1 MPETQRAAYLL
12 LSCLPRF
19 REIEAQ
25 GCQFSRE
32 RQAGRS
38 APKENAGKGEAMTY
52 KRGGVY
58 WYKFR
63 WTLKL
68 KDGARESYL
77 VRKSARTSTVKRAR
91 EAEEEHRRALRLGL
105 VHPADPWPKPKPQTP
120 QVPTLRE
127 FNKQFLAFVGVQKKS
142 GTARFYKVCANRL
155 LCFSALA
162 DALLPEIT
170 GEAVSKYAHWR
181 RSTSPEDSVLTVNGE
196 LRTLRRMLNLAHEWG
211 LLSQTPTIHELPGGK
226 GRDRVISFA
235 EEAQYLAAASRTV
248 RDAAI
253 MASDTGLRPNS
264 ELFPLEWSNVQLES
278 TQDAPQGFIHVTQGK
293 TDAATRNMPLTPR
306 TREMLLARRQLV
318 NGSKYV
324 FPGPGKSGHLSTI
337 QHAHEKAI
345 RDAGL
350 QPFEFYCWRHT
361 FGTRCAE
368 SGMDKFTLARLM
380 GHSSPRVAERY
391 YIHVTEP
398 HVMTG
403 FERFLNYHA
412 GKLVDAVPKQTD
424 RVQ

>member
-1 MPETQRAAYLL
+1 
-12 LSCLPRF
+12 
-19 REIEAQ
+19 
-25 GCQFSRE
+25 
-32 RQAGRS
+32 
-38 APKENAGKGEAMTY
+38 MTY

-68 KDGARESYL
+68 QDGTKEGYL
-77 VRKSARTSTVKRAR
+77 VRKSARTSNVKRAR

-105 VHPADPWPKPKPQTP
+105 VHPADPWPKAKPQTP
-120 QVPTLRE
+120 KVPTLRE
-127 FNKQFLAFVGVQKKS
+127 FTKQFLAFVDVQKKS

-170 GEAVSKYAHWR
+170 GEAVSKYANWR

-196 LRTLRRMLNLAHEWG
+196 LRTLRRMLNLAQEWG
-211 LLSQTPTIHELPGGK
+211 LIAQSPNIHELPGGK
-226 GRDRVISFA
+226 GRERVISFA

-253 MASDTGLRPNS
+253 MASDSGLRPNS

-278 TQDAPQGFIHVTQGK
+278 TPDAPQGFIHVTQGK
-293 TDAATRNMPLTPR
+293 TDAATRNLPLTPR
-306 TREMLLARRQLV
+306 TRETLLARRQLV
-318 NGSKYV
+318 KGSKYV
-324 FPGPGKSGHLSTI
+324 FPGPGKSGHLTTI
-337 QHAHEKAI
+337 QHAHEKAV
-345 RDAGL
+345 RDSGL
-350 QPFEFYCWRHT
+350 QSFEFYCWRHT

-412 GKLVDAVPKQTD
+412 AKLVDAVPKQTD

>member
-1 MPETQRAAYLL
+1 
-12 LSCLPRF
+12 
-19 REIEAQ
+19 
-25 GCQFSRE
+25 
-32 RQAGRS
+32 
-38 APKENAGKGEAMTY
+38 MTY

-68 KDGARESYL
+68 QDGTKENYL
-77 VRKSARTSTVKRAR
+77 VRKSARTSNVKRAR
-91 EAEEEHRRALRLGL
+91 EVEEEHRRALRLGL
-105 VHPADPWPKPKPQTP
+105 VNPADPWPKTHPKAPQI
-120 QVPTLRE
+120 PTLRE
-127 FNKQFLAFVGVQKKS
+127 FTKQFFDYVTIQKKS
-142 GTARFYKVCANRL
+142 GTARFYEVCGNRVL
-155 LCFSALA
+155 RFPALA
-162 DALLPEIT
+162 DALISEIT
-170 GEAVSKYAHWR
+170 GEAVSKYAQCR
-181 RSTSPEDSVLTVNGE
+181 RSTSPDDSVLTVNGE
-196 LRTLRRMLNLAHEWG
+196 LRTLRRMLNLAQEWG
-211 LLSQTPTIHELPGGK
+211 LIPHTPNIHELPGGK

-253 MASDTGLRPNS
+253 MAVDTGLRPNS

-278 TQDAPQGFIHVTQGK
+278 TQEAPQGFLHITQGK

-306 TREMLLARRQLV
+306 TRETLLARRQLV
-318 NGSKYV
+318 SGSKYV
-324 FPGPGKSGHLSTI
+324 FPGSGKSGHLTTI
-337 QHAHEKAI
+337 QHAHERAV
-345 RDAGL
+345 RNAGL
-350 QPFEFYCWRHT
+350 RSFEFYCWRHC

-403 FERFLNYHA
+403 FERFLTYHA
-412 GKLVDAVPKQTD
+412 KKLVDTVPKQTE

>member
-1 MPETQRAAYLL
+1 
-12 LSCLPRF
+12 
-19 REIEAQ
+19 
-25 GCQFSRE
+25 
-32 RQAGRS
+32 
-38 APKENAGKGEAMTY
+38 MTY

-68 KDGARESYL
+68 QDGASENYL
-77 VRKSARTSTVKRAR
+77 VRKSARTSNVKRAR
-91 EAEEEHRRALRLGL
+91 EMEEEHRRALRLGL
-105 VHPADPWPKPKPQTP
+105 IHPAEPWPKPKARTP
-120 QVPTLRE
+120 HVPTLRE
-127 FNKQFLAFVGVQKKS
+127 FTEQFLAYVTVQKKS

-155 LCFSALA
+155 LRFSALA
-162 DALLPEIT
+162 DAPISEIT

-181 RSTSPEDSVLTVNGE
+181 RSNSPGNSVLTVNGE
-196 LRTLRRMLNLAHEWG
+196 LRTIRRMLNLAQEWG
-211 LLSQTPTIHELPGGK
+211 LVSQAPTIHELPGAK

-235 EEAQYLAAASRTV
+235 EESQYLRAASRTV
-248 RDAAI
+248 RDTAI
-253 MASDTGLRPNS
+253 MAADTGLRPNS
-264 ELFPLEWSNVQLES
+264 ELFLLEWSNVHLE
-278 TQDAPQGFIHVTQGK
+278 TTRDAPQGFIHVTQGK

-306 TREMLLARRQLV
+306 TREMLLARRELV

-324 FPGPGKSGHLSTI
+324 FPGPGKSGHLATI
-337 QHAHEKAI
+337 QHAHEKAM

-350 QPFEFYCWRHT
+350 QGFEFYCWRHT

-368 SGMDKFTLARLM
+368 SGMDRFTLARLM

-412 GKLVDAVPKQTD
+412 RKLVDIVPKQAE
-424 RVQ
+424 RIQ

>member
-1 MPETQRAAYLL
+1 
-12 LSCLPRF
+12 
-19 REIEAQ
+19 
-25 GCQFSRE
+25 
-32 RQAGRS
+32 
-38 APKENAGKGEAMTY
+38 MTY

-68 KDGARESYL
+68 QDGAKENYL
-77 VRKSARTSTVKRAR
+77 IRKSARSSNIKLAR
-91 EAEEEHRRALRLGL
+91 EMEEEHRRALRLGL
-105 VHPADPWPKPKPQTP
+105 VHPAEVWPKPKSQTP

-127 FNKQFLAFVGVQKKS
+127 FTKQFLAYVAVQKKQ
-142 GTARFYKVCANRL
+142 GTARFYEVCGNRL
-155 LCFSALA
+155 LRFSTLA
-162 DALLPEIT
+162 DSLISEIT
-170 GEAVSKYAHWR
+170 GEAVSKYAQWR
-181 RSTSPEDSVLTVNGE
+181 RCTNPTDSVLTVNAE
-196 LRTLRRMLNLAHEWG
+196 LRTLRRMMNLAHEWG
-211 LLSQTPTIHELPGGK
+211 LVSQTPNIHELPGGK
-226 GRDRVISFA
+226 GRDRVISFV
-235 EEAQYLAAASRTV
+235 EEAQYLGAASRTV

-253 MASDTGLRPNS
+253 IASDTGLRPNS

-278 TQDAPQGFIHVTQGK
+278 TQEAPQGFIHITQGK
-293 TDAATRNMPLTPR
+293 TDAATRNLPLTPR
-306 TREMLLARRQLV
+306 VREILLARLRLA

-324 FPGPGKSGHLSTI
+324 FPGLGKSGHLATI

-345 RDAGL
+345 RKAGL
-350 QPFEFYCWRHT
+350 QTFEFYCWRHT

-391 YIHVTEP
+391 YIHVTES

-412 GKLVDAVPKQTD
+412 GKLVDIVPKHTEK
-424 RVQ
+424 VQ